1 MRHRFTV
8 VSLALSAA
16 VALAACGGDS
26 GATPDT
32 VPADADVVIRGV
44 TGIQWDQDSYTATA
58 TDGQVLIATVND
70 SNENHDLNIRDAANV
85 ALPKK
90 LETPRKGDIA
100 SGVFTLEPGTY
111 TVFCSIVGHGNMKAT
126 LTVS

>member
-1 MRHRFTV
+1 MSTV
-8 VSLALSAA
+8 IG
-16 VALAACGGDS
+16 LAACGGGGD
-26 GATPDT
+26 AAPDT

-44 TGIQWDQDSYTATA
+44 SGIQWDQDSYTATA
-58 TDGQVLIATVND
+58 TDGQVLIAAVND
-70 SNENHDLNIRDAANV
+70 SNEPHDLNIRDAANV

-111 TVFCSIVGHGNMKAT
+111 TVFCSIVGHGNMKAE
-126 LTVS
+126 LIVS

>member
-1 MRHRFTV
+1 MRHRAL
-8 VSLALSAA
+8 VSCLVLSAA
-16 VALAACGGDS
+16 VGLAACGGDD
-26 GATPDT
+26 ATADT

-44 TGIQWDQDSYTATA
+44 SGIQWDQDSYSVTA
-58 TDGQVLIATVND
+58 TDGQVLIATVNE
-70 SNENHDLNIRDAANV
+70 SNEPHDLNIRDSANV

-90 LETPRKGDIA
+90 LETPRKGDVA

-111 TVFCSIVGHGNMKAT
+111 TVFCSIVGHGNMKAE